1 MTKLDYKYV
10 IGTNVMFYE
19 MDMLPYLID
28 SIIDSVKNIE
38 NQENIYIDL
47 LLNTSDS
54 FEICESKQR
63 LTEITW
69 KFMQIISSLKEKTNC
84 NIVQTD

>member
-1 MTKLDYKYV
+1 MAKLDYKYV

-19 MDMLPYLID
+19 IDMLPYLID

-47 LLNTSDS
+47 L
-54 FEICESKQR
+54 
-63 LTEITW
+63 
-69 KFMQIISSLKEKTNC
+69 
-84 NIVQTD
+84 